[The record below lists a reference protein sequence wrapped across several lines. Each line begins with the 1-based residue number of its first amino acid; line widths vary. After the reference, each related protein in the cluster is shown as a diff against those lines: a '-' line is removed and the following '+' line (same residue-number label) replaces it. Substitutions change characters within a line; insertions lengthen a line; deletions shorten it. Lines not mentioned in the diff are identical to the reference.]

1 MAKLNLGERRNLME
15 HQESTE
21 PTLATIREA
30 AQRIQP
36 YIHRTPILH
45 SESINRLTGCRIVFK
60 CENLQKVGAFKMRGA
75 SNAVFLL
82 PAKQAANGVVTH
94 SSGNH
99 GAALALA
106 ARHRN
111 IPAYIVMPEDTAQ
124 VKKEAVQGYGA
135 QITYCK
141 PTLQAREETA
151 GKLLQEHHAT
161 LIHPY
166 NDFHIIAGQGTAA
179 LEFLEECPDLDLLL
193 TPVGGGGLI
202 SGTAITTSALATKTR
217 VIGAE
222 PAGADDA
229 YHSFRQGKLVPC
241 LHPKT
246 IADGL
251 RASLGEHTFCII
263 KKYVHDIARV
273 DEEHIIA
280 AMRLVWE
287 RMKIVIEPSSAVPV
301 AAILAN
307 PSLGRGK
314 RVGIILSGG
323 NVSLDQLP
331 WNSK

>member
-1 MAKLNLGERRNLME
+1 MN
-15 HQESTE
+15 QQPSTE
-21 PTLATIREA
+21 PTLVTIREA

-36 YIHRTPILH
+36 YIHHTPILH
-45 SESINRLTGCRIVFK
+45 SESINRLAGCSVFFK
-60 CENLQKVGAFKMRGA
+60 CENMQKVGAFKMRGA

-82 PAKQAANGVVTH
+82 PPKQAANGVVTH

-106 ARHRN
+106 AKHAN
-111 IPAYIVMPEDTAQ
+111 IPAYIVLPEDTAQ

-135 QITYCK
+135 RITYCK
-141 PTLQAREETA
+141 PTMLAREETA
-151 GKLLQEHHAT
+151 AMLLQKHNAT

-179 LEFLEECPDLDLLL
+179 LEFLEACPNLDLLL
-193 TPVGGGGLI
+193 TPVGGGGLL
-202 SGTAITTSALATKTR
+202 SGTAIATAALSPKTR

-229 YHSFRQGKLVPC
+229 YHSFQQDKLVPC

-251 RASLGEHTFCII
+251 RASLGEHTFCIM
-263 KKYVHDIARV
+263 KKYVHDIIRV
-273 DEEHIIA
+273 DEEQIIA

-307 PSLGRGK
+307 PNLGRGM
-314 RVGIILSGG
+314 RVGIILTGG